1 MRTPPDKEIAFL
13 FVSHPTKDLSW
24 RWTARL
30 VFPPGATAETRLQIH
45 VADGNAQPVAKG
57 TFEFAGQRLAVKDGE
72 AEISYADFIRG
83 KHDVPLWLRRPGIEP
98 IPGGLTFG

>member
-1 MRTPPDKEIAFL
+1 MKTPADKEIAFL

-30 VFPPGATAETRLQIH
+30 VFPPGATAETMLKIT
-45 VADGNAQPVAKG
+45 VADGLAQPVAEG
-57 TFEFAGQRLAVKDGE
+57 TFEFAGRHLAVKDGA

-83 KHDVPLWLRRPGIEP
+83 KHSVPLWLRRPNIEP